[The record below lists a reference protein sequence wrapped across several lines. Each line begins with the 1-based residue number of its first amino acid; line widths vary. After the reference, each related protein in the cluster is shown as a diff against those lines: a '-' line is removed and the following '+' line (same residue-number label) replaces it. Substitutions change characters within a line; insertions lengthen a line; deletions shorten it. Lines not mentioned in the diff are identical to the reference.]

1 MVSMATEMVPVV
13 DLRVLSQSDLDALA
27 VASAHAV
34 APGSSPDAEPLP
46 PLKIDRAVFNESA
59 GSRKQTFTR
68 LRLGNAAGS
77 SSSAPTAIDTSPPAT
92 APSAG
97 NDPGNNLIAYH
108 LRSLFARD
116 DPSRPSSPPPP
127 PETLAL
133 ALLGTSHSPPR
144 SPSPDPDRQTTNSKG
159 ISVDLVR
166 LAELDGLYDE
176 ELGKRTAGLMSEAEL
191 MGFIK
196 GLGGK
201 WVSQRKKRKFV
212 DASFFGDHLP
222 SGWKLQLGLKR
233 KARQAWVHCLS
244 YVSPTGRKFA
254 SCKEVSAYLMSLLG
268 YPEVRKVPIQHNST
282 GQRDLCDGDGDNDAA
297 GFQHQVDSVVDNQ
310 NVLPVT
316 SVAFSSHSS
325 NSHDTRS
332 ACKYRNNSADYTGV
346 TVPKIANQLDGR
358 IGGLPEV
365 ADFNDQAGSYN
376 DFRPTI
382 LANANHYKDQITD
395 RGLAASKHGGVN
407 NTVKARD
414 VNLNSCLATISF
426 PIASANNETSISLDD
441 TNQSSI
447 AGKCFSG
454 SFNNNDGASTTS
466 SCSGSNNKV
475 SGFVGVSNGSSNASR
490 CVSAS
495 HGDDAVANTFSNKNN
510 TMVYHSSLST
520 HPTSPVATGV
530 DCFPSRSA
538 HPKDSDKEGAYGTRM
553 DAMQNRTSN
562 AAGFSAEA
570 YNSGIY
576 TADVTGRNCAQFNSS
591 FSHLKPNTPSRC
603 SQPESNTLTANNF
616 TKGIDVNCMN
626 GSFVHRSDANNMK
639 GSFVNRPISN
649 NEPNGYVHS
658 MMGKP
663 SNAMQN
669 HYNGA
674 APSCAPLS
682 AANTS
687 QNVNGL
693 MSMQANFGSMSTLV
707 HSVGDV
713 PRSSTTKD
721 QCDLQLGF
729 GGQKQQISARYG
741 DLSPA
746 ASGSTQL
753 GGMGR
758 NNNLPAG
765 SSQFGSMARPNSLP
779 AGFSQFGSMARPN
792 SLPAGSSQFGSMARP
807 NSLTGGFSQ
816 FGSLASSNYLQTGS
830 SQFGRM
836 AGPNSIGPADSSQF
850 GRMAGPNSRPPAESS
865 QFGSMARPNS
875 RPPAESSQFGSMANQ
890 NFVRTSEPTL
900 QMGSGPRAQSG
911 WDLNLS
917 RMVNGGGMTLEVC
930 MWCNGQYHHF
940 GPVEQTQALICP
952 SCRDKMALQGLVPND
967 GSWQP

>member
-325 NSHDTRS
+325 NSHGKVQGDINPANTYKCQECNLTLHDQSAYAQHHMLFHEKGAKRRRKSSKFGQPVAGKDGKFECPLCHKTFEEQSWYFGHVGAHAKHHGLTPEAFLDKISSGEIADDSLTGMQFTFQELTESREQNAKTSGQSGSQHLNYPKDKGGDSSKAKEFFSTKYMDNFNRPVEACSRSEEISPVTDTRS

-721 QCDLQLGF
+721 QKLG
-729 GGQKQQISARYG
+729 
-741 DLSPA
+741 LWHPVN
-746 ASGSTQL
+746 
-753 GGMGR
+753 M
-758 NNNLPAG
+758 NNIKL
-765 SSQFGSMARPNSLP
+765 R
-779 AGFSQFGSMARPN
+779 
-792 SLPAGSSQFGSMARP
+792 
-807 NSLTGGFSQ
+807 
-816 FGSLASSNYLQTGS
+816 
-830 SQFGRM
+830 
-836 AGPNSIGPADSSQF
+836 
-850 GRMAGPNSRPPAESS
+850 
-865 QFGSMARPNS
+865 
-875 RPPAESSQFGSMANQ
+875 
-890 NFVRTSEPTL
+890 
-900 QMGSGPRAQSG
+900 
-911 WDLNLS
+911 
-917 RMVNGGGMTLEVC
+917 
-930 MWCNGQYHHF
+930 
-940 GPVEQTQALICP
+940 
-952 SCRDKMALQGLVPND
+952 
-967 GSWQP
+967 